1 MYTYI
6 LGCCTHACGSIIM
19 ESYLQVILFVFVSFL
34 TMLSMA
40 LLCLII
46 WYIRSKP
53 PGKTLSCDCVFID
66 GTYVHAITLFTSYI
80 GILIKILFDHISI
93 DYAIPFAF
101 FHYSFVRCV
110 ISSGIVNSIL
120 RLLYLNR
127 PAWIIGAP
135 DSQVRKIAWAARFTI
150 TG

>member
-1 MYTYI
+1 
-6 LGCCTHACGSIIM
+6 
-19 ESYLQVILFVFVSFL
+19 
-34 TMLSMA
+34 MA
-40 LLCLII
+40 LLTLII
-46 WYIRSKP
+46 WYIKSKP
-53 PGKTLSCDCVFID
+53 PGKTLPCDCVFID

-127 PAWIIGAP
+127 PVWIIGAP